1 MVLGGAMLADDI
13 VKALRSRPAPPDG
26 FSEEHWDSVMRNIF
40 KQFIMARVF
49 GRDFKIVDFR
59 KNLTFVC
66 KMIEVPCNVH
76 VVSQIL
82 DEYLCGDLNVM
93 TDKYLGERFYN
104 FESLSVKLQDAIMRG
119 EIL

>member
-13 VKALRSRPAPPDG
+13 VKALRARPAPPDG

-49 GRDFKIVDFR
+49 GRDFRVADFR
-59 KNLTFVC
+59 KNLNFVC
-66 KMIEVPCNVH
+66 SLLEVKCNVY

-82 DEYLCGDLNVM
+82 DEYLCDDLYVM
-93 TDKYLGERFYN
+93 TDQYLGERFDN
-104 FESLSVKLQDAIMRG
+104 FDSLSITLQDTIMRG
-119 EIL
+119 EIR